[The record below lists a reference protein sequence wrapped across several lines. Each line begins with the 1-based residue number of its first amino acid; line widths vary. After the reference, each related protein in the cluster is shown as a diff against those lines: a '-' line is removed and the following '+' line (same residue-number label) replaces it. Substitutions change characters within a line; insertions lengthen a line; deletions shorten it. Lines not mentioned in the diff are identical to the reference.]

1 MGVNR
6 VDIES
11 TLCIENT
18 ESNSIKAWNMMMPKK
33 IIILFNTLPSLSE
46 NEGCRRNL
54 MLQE

>member
-1 MGVNR
+1 MGINR

-11 TLCIENT
+11 TLCIENP